1 MDKRQKTGGRTAG
14 TPNKLS
20 STAKDTIAQCA
31 AMLERN
37 GKTLYAW
44 VDKEDANER
53 IFWSQIYPKLLPL
66 QITGDLAITK
76 RAEDLTDDELTAIAA
91 SNAANRSK

>member
-1 MDKRQKTGGRTAG
+1 MANGHKTGGRVKG

-31 AMLERN
+31 SMLEAN
-37 GKTLYAW
+37 GKTLYRW
-44 VDKEDANER
+44 VDKDETNER

-66 QITGDLAITK
+66 QISGDKDAP
-76 RAEDLTDDELTAIAA
+76 LTIKIVE
-91 SNAANRSK
+91 

>member
-1 MDKRQKTGGRTAG
+1 MDANREKTGGRSKG
-14 TPNKLS
+14 TPNKLT

-31 AMLERN
+31 SMLEAN

-66 QITGDLAITK
+66 QVTGEGGGALV
-76 RAEDLTDDELTAIAA
+76 LTLTNNDA
-91 SNAANRSK
+91 RL